1 MQALSKCV
9 LFTIIIP
16 SFSTIPSEGGQN
28 HQFFP
33 SFSKDFLNFISG
45 VNKRLQ
51 QSEIVESNG
60 YLPKVPWFKYEVLYF
75 LHLDTVFLVNMA
87 ARG

>member
-1 MQALSKCV
+1 MQALFKCV

-16 SFSTIPSEGGQN
+16 SVF
-28 HQFFP
+28 
-33 SFSKDFLNFISG
+33 K

-51 QSEIVESNG
+51 HSETVESNG

-75 LHLDTVFLVNMA
+75 LHLDTVFLVNIA